1 MQRDVRRPRSK
12 DFVSHF
18 TFIPSGNHSIQE
30 VFKMG
35 LQVRNKA
42 DFVAVIVENQFS
54 IMTLKYQNSN
64 TPEIFFP
71 LYNEYNR
78 WVDFK
83 RIEKRSVLG
92 HLNF

>member
-1 MQRDVRRPRSK
+1 
-12 DFVSHF
+12 
-18 TFIPSGNHSIQE
+18 
-30 VFKMG
+30 MG
-35 LQVRNKA
+35 LQVKNKA